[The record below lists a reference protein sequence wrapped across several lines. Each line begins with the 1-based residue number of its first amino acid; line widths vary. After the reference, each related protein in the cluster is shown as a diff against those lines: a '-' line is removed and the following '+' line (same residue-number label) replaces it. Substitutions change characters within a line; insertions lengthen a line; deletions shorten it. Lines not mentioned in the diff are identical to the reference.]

1 MHVISGFPPIQSNRY
16 DLIRYTQ
23 YQFRYDTD
31 PIIVRSINVTT
42 RNMQAFAAAD
52 TTALEF
58 CLVHLRYPDAHFIVR
73 VPVRQWVPGR
83 NGYLDAQVPVDRPN

>member
-1 MHVISGFPPIQSNRY
+1 
-16 DLIRYTQ
+16 
-23 YQFRYDTD
+23 
-31 PIIVRSINVTT
+31 
-42 RNMQAFAAAD
+42 MQAFAAAD